1 MSIGKWRHPTV
12 KSSWLASQSTTSE
25 MHDNVSRTAALFIS
39 AGLASGTTTV
49 WIYSRDWLSFPIGG
63 IIFFVGI
70 AGSLIVASSLGW
82 LSTRFSTK
90 NYIVS
95 AAFVCASHPATLWF
109 SSLIETVC
117 NWVCRS
123 ASSSSACQFLVR
135 GGWIE
140 FLITAFSTSVVVV
153 ASVSI
158 ALWILTRRWEK
169 REFVFL
175 VLAVIGTTWSSLV
188 LTTFLQDFGSS
199 IQLNG
204 QDWTY
209 FATLAMVGESL
220 LALIS
225 VHWISN
231 GV

>member
-1 MSIGKWRHPTV
+1 MRSFR
-12 KSSWLASQSTTSE
+12 LASQSTASE
-25 MHDNVSRTAALFIS
+25 MHESFSRTAALFVS
-39 AGLASGTTTV
+39 AGLASGLITV
-49 WIYSRDWLSFPIGG
+49 WIYSRDWLSSPIGG
-63 IIFFVGI
+63 IIFVVGI
-70 AGSLIVASSLGW
+70 AGSLIVASFLGW
-82 LSTRFSTK
+82 LSARFSTK

-95 AAFVCASHPATLWF
+95 AAVVCASHPATLWF
-109 SSLIETVC
+109 SSLIESVC
-117 NWVCRS
+117 NWVCRLT
-123 ASSSSACQFLVR
+123 ASSSSACHFLVP

-158 ALWILTRRWEK
+158 ALWILTRRWEGK
-169 REFVFL
+169 EFAFL

-188 LTTFLQDFGSS
+188 LTTFSQDFGSS

-209 FATLAMVGESL
+209 FVTLAMVGESS

-225 VHWISN
+225 ARWICN
-231 GV
+231 GA